1 MLLHQPLF
9 PLNIHPATNAL
20 RIVSDNRMLRPGALA
35 LKKAIRVLVM
45 PKNKKMEISA
55 PYRPSQPG
63 TVRAFVKPRTRGA
76 WLAAASG
83 QMLRHSPGAVKNK
96 MGSSG
101 TITLKNQNCPPAGLI
116 HNPAHRAR

>member
-1 MLLHQPLF
+1 MLEHQPLL

-20 RIVSDNRMLRPGALA
+20 RIVSDSKMLRPGALA

-45 PKNKKMEISA
+45 PKNKKIEISV
-55 PYRPSQPG
+55 PYRRSQSG
-63 TVRAFVKPRTRGA
+63 GVSALVKPRTRGV

-101 TITLKNQNCPPAGLI
+101 TITLKNQN
-116 HNPAHRAR
+116 